1 MKRFALTAVAGVLY
15 CTGLLAAPV
24 DEHIRGKIVS
34 VTPDTLVVGTSSGA
48 NVSLALNAETH
59 YLQVVRSS
67 LDKIE
72 PGSYIGT
79 ATKDIGSTLVAL
91 EVMIFPTAMQGLNA
105 GHFPYD
111 PLPDTTISGAV

>member
-1 MKRFALTAVAGVLY
+1 
-15 CTGLLAAPV
+15 LLAAPV
-24 DEHIRGKIVS
+24 DEHIRGKIIS
-34 VTPDTLVVGTSSGA
+34 VTPDTLVVRTSSGT

>member
-34 VTPDTLVVGTSSGA
+34 VTPDTLVVRASSGA

-111 PLPDTTISGAV
+111 